1 MKEKYPNTKVA
12 FYAADLT
19 TEGAIN
25 KLFADTI
32 QEFGRI
38 DIVVNTVGR
47 VLKKALAEVTEDEY
61 DIMSACVFP

>member
-1 MKEKYPNTKVA
+1 LREKYPNVKVV

-38 DIVVNTVGR
+38 DIVINTVGK
-47 VLKKALAEVTEDEY
+47 VLKKPLAEVTEEEY
-61 DIMSACVFP
+61 DAMAAYAFR